1 MNPAPYTCILGRE
14 KDHKHFLFSRPP
26 YTTSHMTTL
35 EFIIGQ
41 PYFFL
46 IHIGLATWL
55 AFFVM
60 DVSRGHLAVRVTPL
74 KLVTM
79 GYGLLFGLLIP
90 LVNSAGEGEVPWV
103 LFADLPA
110 LFLSLFINNYVAY
123 AIFGLLGGWGLGQAV
138 EYVTVVRRKNQRR
151 RAGRQRIPRQRAQ

>member
-1 MNPAPYTCILGRE
+1 
-14 KDHKHFLFSRPP
+14 
-26 YTTSHMTTL
+26 MTTL

-79 GYGLLFGLLIP
+79 AYGVSFGLLIP
-90 LVNSAGEGEVPWV
+90 LVNSAGKGEVPWV

-110 LFLSLFINNYVAY
+110 LFLSLFINDYVAY

-138 EYVTVVRRKNQRR
+138 EYVTVVRKRNKQRLLREKRR
-151 RAGRQRIPRQRAQ
+151 RLQGGRVR

>member
-1 MNPAPYTCILGRE
+1 
-14 KDHKHFLFSRPP
+14 
-26 YTTSHMTTL
+26 MTTL

-55 AFFVM
+55 AFFVL
-60 DVSRGHLAVRVTPL
+60 DVARGQLAVRVTPL

-103 LFADLPA
+103 LFANLPA
-110 LFLSLFINNYVAY
+110 LFLSLFINDYLAY
-123 AIFGLLGGWGLGQAV
+123 AIFGLIGGWGLGQAV
-138 EYVTVVRRKNQRR
+138 EYVTVVRNRNRRRLLREKR
-151 RAGRQRIPRQRAQ
+151 RAGRQRVPGQRAR

>member
-1 MNPAPYTCILGRE
+1 
-14 KDHKHFLFSRPP
+14 
-26 YTTSHMTTL
+26 MTTL

-55 AFFVM
+55 AFFVL
-60 DVSRGHLAVRVTPL
+60 DVARGQLAVRVTPL

-110 LFLSLFINNYVAY
+110 LFLSLFINDYLAY
-123 AIFGLLGGWGLGQAV
+123 AIFGLIGGWGLGQAV
-138 EYVTVVRRKNQRR
+138 EYVTVVRNRNKRR
-151 RAGRQRIPRQRAQ
+151 RDMLTRKPDGKRVRQKAGANPS

>member
-1 MNPAPYTCILGRE
+1 
-14 KDHKHFLFSRPP
+14 
-26 YTTSHMTTL
+26 MTTL
-35 EFIIGQ
+35 ELIIFQ

-60 DVSRGHLAVRVTPL
+60 DLSRGQLAVRVTPL
-74 KLVTM
+74 KLATM

-90 LVNSAGEGEVPWV
+90 LVNSAGEGEVPWI

-110 LFLSLFINNYVAY
+110 LFLSLFINDYLAY
-123 AIFGLLGGWGLGQAV
+123 AIFGVIGGWGLGQAI
-138 EYVTVVRRKNQRR
+138 EYMSVVRNRNRR
-151 RAGRQRIPRQRAQ
+151 RRDGGPGNPAQRLQGQRAR